1 MSAVRRFALAGV
13 MGWPVAHS
21 RSPRLHGH
29 WLAEHGLQGAYV
41 PLPVP
46 PERVG
51 EAVRGLRALGFAGC
65 NVTIPHKQAVMAH
78 LDEID
83 PMARSIGAV
92 NTIVVAEDGRLIGH
106 NTDAEGWLQGVRDA
120 QPGWRAQA
128 GAAVVLG
135 AGGAARAVTA
145 ALVQAGAP
153 AVRIVNRTRDK
164 AEALAGS
171 LAGRAT
177 AHDWSEREA
186 LLEDAALL
194 VNTTSQGMRGQ
205 PALDLSLARLP
216 RTCVVS
222 DVVYTPLE
230 TPLLAAARAR
240 GNPTADGLGMLL
252 NQARPAFA
260 AWFGVVPRVTAALRA
275 AMAEGL

>member
-1 MSAVRRFALAGV
+1 MSEGFKLAGV

-29 WLAEHGLQGAYV
+29 WIAELGLQGAYV

-51 EAVRGLRALGFAGC
+51 EAVRGLRALGFEGC
-65 NVTIPHKQAVMAH
+65 NVTIPHKLAVMEH

-83 PMARSIGAV
+83 PVARLIGAV
-92 NTIVVAEDGRLIGH
+92 NTIIVTQDGRLIGR
-106 NTDAEGWLQGVRDA
+106 NTDAEGWLTGLRAA
-120 QPGWRAQA
+120 QPAWRADA
-128 GAAVVLG
+128 GPAVVLG

-145 ALVQAGAP
+145 ALAGACAP
-153 AVRIVNRTRDK
+153 AIRIVNRTRDK
-164 AEALAGS
+164 AEALAACLGPM
-171 LAGRAT
+171 AT

-186 LLEDAALL
+186 LLKDATLL
-194 VNTTSQGMRGQ
+194 VNTTSQGMHGK
-205 PALDLSLARLP
+205 PALEITLDQLP
-216 RTCVVS
+216 RTAVVS

-230 TPLLAAARAR
+230 TALLAAARAR

-260 AWFGVVPRVTAALRA
+260 AWFGVMPEVTPALRA
-275 AMAEGL
+275 VMEEGL